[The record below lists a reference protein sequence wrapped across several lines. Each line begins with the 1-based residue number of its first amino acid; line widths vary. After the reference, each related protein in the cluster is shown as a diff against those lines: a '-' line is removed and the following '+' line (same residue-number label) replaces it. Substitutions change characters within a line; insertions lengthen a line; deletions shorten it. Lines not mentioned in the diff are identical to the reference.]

1 MKLATLANNFLQID
15 VDATACGQAG
25 IEGGGGFAAS
35 FTNLVGFK
43 RAFDH
48 VGYRAVLAT
57 SKPMSQ
63 VACFALRT
71 ESCGSAMSNSLSEG
85 YRPMRA
91 CHQDGR

>member
-1 MKLATLANNFLQID
+1 MNLTTLANNVLQID

-25 IEGGGGFAAS
+25 IEDGSRFAAS
-35 FTNLVGFK
+35 LSNLVGFK

-63 VACFALRT
+63 VTCFRAADRELWFGHLRLPL
-71 ESCGSAMSNSLSEG
+71 EKGI
-85 YRPMRA
+85 
-91 CHQDGR
+91 